1 MDLALKIK
9 LFRVAA
15 GLKQQDVAEA
25 LSVTTNFVS
34 MIERGKREPTL
45 KYLKAFSRLVK
56 IPLAV
61 LLWEPPQHDSKDVA
75 NGDLYARLS
84 ALMAQYASSIGVKKN
99 SLGMRIQAD
108 GMEAPHRHHR
118 IMPSA

>member
-1 MDLALKIK
+1 M
-9 LFRVAA
+9 AA

-25 LSVTTNFVS
+25 LAVTTNFVS

-45 KYLKAFSRLVK
+45 KYLKAFARFVK

-61 LLWEPPQHDSKDVA
+61 LLWEPPQHDGKDVA

-84 ALMAQYASSIGVKKN
+84 ALMAQYAKFDRREEEVARHEDLRRWNGVT
-99 SLGMRIQAD
+99 
-108 GMEAPHRHHR
+108 APALLHC
-118 IMPSA
+118 AKCLT

>member
-25 LSVTTNFVS
+25 LAVTTNFVS

-45 KYLKAFSRLVK
+45 KYLKAFSRLVE

-61 LLWEPPQHDSKDVA
+61 LLWEPPQNDGRDAA

-84 ALMAQYASSIGVKKN
+84 ALMVQYANSIGVRK
-99 SLGMRIQAD
+99 RRPA
-108 GMEAPHRHHR
+108 
-118 IMPSA
+118 

>member
-1 MDLALKIK
+1 VILPVEDINVDLALKIK

-25 LSVTTNFVS
+25 LLVTTNFVS

-61 LLWEPPQHDSKDVA
+61 LLWEPPQDDSQDVA

-84 ALMAQYASSIGVKKN
+84 ALMAQYANSIGV
-99 SLGMRIQAD
+99 R
-108 GMEAPHRHHR
+108 RVR
-118 IMPSA
+118 SA

>member
-25 LSVTTNFVS
+25 MSVTTNFVS

-61 LLWEPPQHDSKDVA
+61 LLWEPPQDAGEDVA
-75 NGDLYARLS
+75 NSDLYARLS
-84 ALMAQYASSIGVKKN
+84 ALMAQYASSIGVRKN
-99 SLGMRIQAD
+99 CPA
-108 GMEAPHRHHR
+108 
-118 IMPSA
+118 

>member
-1 MDLALKIK
+1 VDLALKIK

-15 GLKQQDVAEA
+15 GLKQQDVAKA

-45 KYLKAFSRLVK
+45 KYLRAFSRLVK

-61 LLWEPPQHDSKDVA
+61 LLWEPPGNGEKDA
-75 NGDLYARLS
+75 PNGDLYARLS
-84 ALMAQYASSIGVKKN
+84 ALMAQYANSIGVRKN
-99 SLGMRIQAD
+99 R
-108 GMEAPHRHHR
+108 
-118 IMPSA
+118 SA

>member
-25 LSVTTNFVS
+25 LAVTSNFVS

-56 IPLAV
+56 VPLAV
-61 LLWEPPQHDSKDVA
+61 LLWEPPQEDNGDAA

-84 ALMAQYASSIGVKKN
+84 ALMAQYANSIGVSK
-99 SLGMRIQAD
+99 RCPA
-108 GMEAPHRHHR
+108 
-118 IMPSA
+118 

>member
-25 LSVTTNFVS
+25 MSVTTNFVS

-61 LLWEPPQHDSKDVA
+61 LLWEPPQEAGQDVA

-84 ALMAQYASSIGVKKN
+84 ALMAQYASSIGVRKN
-99 SLGMRIQAD
+99 CPA
-108 GMEAPHRHHR
+108 
-118 IMPSA
+118 

>member
-1 MDLALKIK
+1 VDLALKIK

-15 GLKQQDVAEA
+15 GLKQQDVAKA
-25 LSVTTNFVS
+25 LAVTTNFVS

-61 LLWEPPQHDSKDVA
+61 LLWEPPEHDSKDVVD
-75 NGDLYARLS
+75 GDLYARLS
-84 ALMAQYASSIGVKKN
+84 ALMAQYASSIGVKK
-99 SLGMRIQAD
+99 SR
-108 GMEAPHRHHR
+108 
-118 IMPSA
+118 SA

>member
-1 MDLALKIK
+1 MDVALRIK

-25 LSVTTNFVS
+25 LSVTANFVS

-45 KYLKAFSRLVK
+45 KYLKAFSRLAE

-61 LLWEPPQHDSKDVA
+61 LLWEPPQDGSKDMA

-99 SLGMRIQAD
+99 R
-108 GMEAPHRHHR
+108 
-118 IMPSA
+118 SA

>member
-45 KYLKAFSRLVK
+45 KYLKAFSRLAK

-61 LLWEPPQHDSKDVA
+61 LLWEPPQRESKDVGNA
-75 NGDLYARLS
+75 DLYARLS

-99 SLGMRIQAD
+99 R
-108 GMEAPHRHHR
+108 
-118 IMPSA
+118 SA

>member
-1 MDLALKIK
+1 MMDLAMRLK

-15 GLKQQDVAEA
+15 GFKQQDVAEA

-45 KYLKAFSRLVK
+45 KYLRAFSRLVK

-61 LLWEPPQHDSKDVA
+61 LLWEPPAKGDAGVDD
-75 NGDLYARLS
+75 GDLYARLS
-84 ALMAQYASSIGVKKN
+84 ALMAQYANVIGVKTN
-99 SLGMRIQAD
+99 RPA
-108 GMEAPHRHHR
+108 
-118 IMPSA
+118 